1 MPNMPIDWTS
11 VDWVNVGLLSAIA
24 FIAALIGNI
33 LIFRHWFWAAIVA
46 GVLFAAGYVF
56 LAYYPHE
63 RPVPGLSTAPP
74 NFGRAI
80 TAQKVLEAAPEA
92 VIEDADEWSH
102 SPLQPTT
109 ICSEIKCLGFS
120 AARAASSDR

>member
-63 RPVPGLSTAPP
+63 RPVPGLKTGARTP
-74 NFGRAI
+74 
-80 TAQKVLEAAPEA
+80 
-92 VIEDADEWSH
+92 
-102 SPLQPTT
+102 
-109 ICSEIKCLGFS
+109 S
-120 AARAASSDR
+120 AAVSESRVASTMSAFVARPRYYSVP

>member
-11 VDWVNVGLLSAIA
+11 VDWANVGLLSAIA

-56 LAYYPHE
+56 LVYFPHGL
-63 RPVPGLSTAPP
+63 PVPGLNTA
-74 NFGRAI
+74 
-80 TAQKVLEAAPEA
+80 
-92 VIEDADEWSH
+92 H
-102 SPLQPTT
+102 
-109 ICSEIKCLGFS
+109 
-120 AARAASSDR
+120 

>member
-46 GVLFAAGYVF
+46 GVLFAAGYVQVSGSGV
-56 LAYYPHE
+56 Y
-63 RPVPGLSTAPP
+63 PGLEVTDSQ
-74 NFGRAI
+74 G
-80 TAQKVLEAAPEA
+80 
-92 VIEDADEWSH
+92 
-102 SPLQPTT
+102 
-109 ICSEIKCLGFS
+109 
-120 AARAASSDR
+120 